1 MTRILVVEDDPSIR
15 MGLEDTLTA
24 KGYEVEVVGRGS
36 EGAERAISGRY
47 DLVVLDVMLPDIDGF
62 EVCRRIRNS
71 KSPSR
76 RVPVIILSARGAEL
90 DRVRG
95 LELGADDYVTKP
107 FSLMELLARVAS
119 VLRRSQGETRE
130 PVGLA
135 FGDLEIDLVGQVAT
149 RAGLRIEMPSRA
161 FAILKVFAKRPG
173 EVVSR
178 DVLLDEAWAT
188 GTIEHPHRR
197 HLMLRRARG
206 QAKPRWLV
214 TSTARATSSTS
225 RARQCDGRAA
235 TDPRARARRLWRR
248 GEAARDAGREARG
261 RSPRGGSRRGPDDRA
276 RHAFGRVRRRCP
288 RRADG

>member
-15 MGLEDTLTA
+15 MGLEDTLAA
-24 KGYEVEVVGRGS
+24 KGYEVEVVGRGG

-62 EVCRRIRNS
+62 EVCRRIRTS
-71 KSPSR
+71 KGASR

-119 VLRRSQGETRE
+119 VLRRSSGEQRE
-130 PVGLA
+130 PIGVA
-135 FGDLEIDLVGQVAT
+135 FGDIEIDLVGQVAT
-149 RAGLRIEMPSRA
+149 RAGARIEMPSRA

-178 DVLLDEAWAT
+178 DVLLDEAWGYEDYPNT
-188 GTIEHPHRR
+188 RTVDN
-197 HLMLRRARG
+197 HLVKLRRALEEEPE
-206 QAKPRWLV
+206 KPRWLV
-214 TSTARATSSTS
+214 TIHGAGYKL
-225 RARQCDGRAA
+225 DV
-235 TDPRARARRLWRR
+235 PREAVRWAR
-248 GEAARDAGREARG
+248 GE
-261 RSPRGGSRRGPDDRA
+261 
-276 RHAFGRVRRRCP
+276 
-288 RRADG
+288 

>member
-15 MGLEDTLTA
+15 MGLEDTLAA
-24 KGYEVEVVGRGS
+24 KGYEVEVVGRGG

-62 EVCRRIRNS
+62 EVCRRIRSS
-71 KSPSR
+71 KGASR

-119 VLRRSQGETRE
+119 VLRRSTGEQRE
-130 PVGLA
+130 PIGIA
-135 FGDLEIDLVGQVAT
+135 FGDIEIDLVGQVAT
-149 RAGLRIEMPSRA
+149 RAGARIEMPSRA

-178 DVLLDEAWAT
+178 DVLLDEAWGYEDYPNT
-188 GTIEHPHRR
+188 RTVDN
-197 HLMLRRARG
+197 HLVKLRRALEEEPE
-206 QAKPRWLV
+206 KPRWLV
-214 TSTARATSSTS
+214 TIHGAGYKL
-225 RARQCDGRAA
+225 DV
-235 TDPRARARRLWRR
+235 PREAVRWAR
-248 GEAARDAGREARG
+248 GE
-261 RSPRGGSRRGPDDRA
+261 
-276 RHAFGRVRRRCP
+276 
-288 RRADG
+288 